1 VSAPPQEARAG
12 SAAGGGP
19 GAGAAL
25 RDLWRRARRW
35 LRPPRT
41 LKTTRTGR
49 TYLVLTLGVGF
60 GALNTG
66 NNLLYLLLGL
76 LLSMIVLSGVLSE
89 RALRDLQVRRVGA
102 DGAHAS
108 EPFAFRWAVSRRQGT
123 AFALMLSEDSLELQG
138 QGTVAYLP
146 AGEELVVRADVT
158 AQRRGPHHLTGVR
171 VTTTFPFGLF
181 AKTRVFDLDGLLLVY
196 PRRGYA
202 CEDPASAE
210 AGPAGEAGDPRRTD
224 GNGDLLGLR
233 ELQPLEDARRIHWK
247 KSAAAGKL
255 LRVEREREERR
266 TFLLHLDEALPLEM
280 LDRRCEDLAAVSRR
294 LLLEGHEVGL
304 QSGASRLRPGA
315 GMGQL
320 RRILRTLAWAGYE
333 GRAA

>member
-1 VSAPPQEARAG
+1 VSAA
-12 SAAGGGP
+12 SSP
-19 GAGAAL
+19 GAGAAP
-25 RDLWRRARRW
+25 RPRGLWQRLRRW

-89 RALRDLQVRRVGA
+89 RALRDLQVRRLGA
-102 DGAHAS
+102 DGAHAG

-123 AFALMLSEDSLELQG
+123 AFALTLSEDSLELQG
-138 QGTVAYLP
+138 AGTVAYLV
-146 AGEELVVRADVT
+146 AGPEQVVRADLT
-158 AQRRGPHHLTGVR
+158 AQRRGPHHLGGVR

-181 AKTRVFDLDGLLLVY
+181 AKTRVFDLEGLLLVY

-202 CEDPASAE
+202 CEDPASAG
-210 AGPAGEAGDPRRTD
+210 AGPAGDAGDPRRND
-224 GNGDLLGLR
+224 GDGDMLGLR

-266 TFLLHLDEALPLEM
+266 TYLLRVDEGLPPEL
-280 LDRRCEDLAAVSRR
+280 LDRRCEELATVSRR
-294 LLLEGHEVGL
+294 LLLDGHEVGL
-304 QSGASRLRPGA
+304 QSGPSRLRPGA
-315 GMGQL
+315 GPGQL
-320 RRILRTLAWAGYE
+320 RRILRALAWAGFE
-333 GRAA
+333 RRAA